1 MRSRSE
7 LRRRS
12 VFLNV
17 PFDKSYEPLFVALI
31 SVLVSLGRTPR
42 CVLEV
47 PEQGDGRLVRI
58 LDLIRSCSVS
68 IHDLSRVGSP
78 VRFNMPF
85 ELGIAFALRR
95 IDRNHNFILLE
106 AVRHRLQKT
115 LSDVNGI
122 DPGIHN
128 KTVRG
133 MISCILSTLG
143 QPRGNPDPRQVERIH
158 RQLWRTIS
166 FIKRTHRRSN
176 VYSRAIFGE
185 LVEGAIRLASK
196 EGLIAA

>member
-31 SVLVSLGRTPR
+31 SVLVALGRTPR

-58 LDLIRSCSVS
+58 FDLIRSCSVS
-68 IHDLSRVGSP
+68 VHDLSRVGVP

-95 IDRNHNFILLE
+95 ISQNHNFIMLE

-115 LSDVNGI
+115 LSDLNGI
-122 DPGIHN
+122 DPGVHG

-133 MISCILSTLG
+133 MISCMLSNLG
-143 QPRGNPDPRQVERIH
+143 QPRGNPDPKRIEKIH
-158 RQLWRTIS
+158 RQLWKTVP
-166 FIKRTHRRSN
+166 FVKKAHRRSSI
-176 VYSRAIFGE
+176 YSRAIFGE
-185 LVEGAIRLASK
+185 LVEGAIRLARK
-196 EGLIAA
+196 DALIAA